1 MKASRFL
8 IFVSVLFLMGCR
20 SEEPFRH
27 VVFADSPEMFNFVT
41 PSGRTKAFITD
52 GVSYNIVFD
61 DEKRMATL
69 TINNLRFSP
78 EEEGRIVTFSNIE
91 WTYVA
96 GSHEKQRA
104 IKAPSI
110 SSDNPGDD
118 CTLTEVEIVYSESNE
133 LNDNPS
139 AGFYASY
146 TVNGI
151 YSVLSYPYT
160 VFAEGTTTVRSE
172 TEIMPQLVDYEPLYK
187 LDLHP
192 SSMTLD
198 MTVKD
203 LDISGKKVGFTLRG
217 IAMTLTDDGYTLEE
231 NESVKLTLNGGET
244 VLVKNVSGNAVLRD
258 ELNLVMELIHD
269 GMTYYVEAYL
279 SPDYNKLR
287 Q

>member
-8 IFVSVLFLMGCR
+8 IFVSVLFMIGCR
-20 SEEPFRH
+20 NEEPFRH
-27 VVFADSPEMFNFVT
+27 VVFADSPEMFNYVT
-41 PSGRTKAFITD
+41 PSDRTKAFITD

-61 DEKRMATL
+61 DEKKRASL

-91 WTYVA
+91 WTYIA

-104 IKAPSI
+104 IKVLSI

-118 CTLTEVEIVYSESNE
+118 CTLTEVEIIYSESNA
-133 LNDNPS
+133 LNGNPS

-151 YSVLSYPYT
+151 YSVQSYPYT

-172 TEIMPQLVDYEPLYK
+172 KEIMPQLVDYEPLYK
-187 LDLHP
+187 LDMHP

-198 MTVKD
+198 MTVRD
-203 LDISGKKVGFTLRG
+203 LEIGGKKIGFTLRG
-217 IAMTLTDDGYTLEE
+217 IAMALTDNGYTLEA
-231 NESVKLTLNGGET
+231 NKSVELTSNGGET
-244 VLVKNVSGNAVLRD
+244 LIVKNVSGNAVLRD
-258 ELNLVMELIHD
+258 ELNLVMELICD
-269 GMTYYVEAYL
+269 GMTYYVEGYL

-287 Q
+287 H